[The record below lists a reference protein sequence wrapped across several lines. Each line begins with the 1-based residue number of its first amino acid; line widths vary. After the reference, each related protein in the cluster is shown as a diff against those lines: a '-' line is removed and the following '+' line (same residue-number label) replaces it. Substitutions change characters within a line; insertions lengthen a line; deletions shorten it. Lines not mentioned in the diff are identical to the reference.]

1 MVFGKLFQL
10 LVVGGAMMG
19 AGATSGCSSPAR
31 AEQTADKKPA
41 DAGTATSKDGK
52 AQGTQGSADAGTGG
66 GVQGW

>member
-19 AGATSGCSSPAR
+19 AGATTGCSSPAR
-31 AEQTADKKPA
+31 AEQAADKKAA
-41 DAGTATSKDGK
+41 DGGSGSGK
-52 AQGTQGSADAGTGG
+52 SDAKAEGKSADAGTGG

>member
-19 AGATSGCSSPAR
+19 TGATSGCSSPAR
-31 AEQTADKKPA
+31 AEQTADKKA
-41 DAGTATSKDGK
+41 TDAGTATSKDGK
-52 AQGTQGSADAGTGG
+52 TQGSADAGTGG